1 MNVFLRPV
9 LIPYIIPQHNEAYP
23 YRGCPPPNTSFL
35 HLIHIYNKVYRSIK
49 VVRKVS
55 VSCTYPPFFVRWQPL
70 YRGGLGKSFVTP
82 LFQKCNP
89 TL

>member
-1 MNVFLRPV
+1 MYSSAPSSSP
-9 LIPYIIPQHNEAYP
+9 ISYP
-23 YRGCPPPNTSFL
+23 STTKRTPIGGVPPPNTSFL

-70 YRGGLGKSFVTP
+70 YRGGLARV
-82 LFQKCNP
+82 L
-89 TL
+89 